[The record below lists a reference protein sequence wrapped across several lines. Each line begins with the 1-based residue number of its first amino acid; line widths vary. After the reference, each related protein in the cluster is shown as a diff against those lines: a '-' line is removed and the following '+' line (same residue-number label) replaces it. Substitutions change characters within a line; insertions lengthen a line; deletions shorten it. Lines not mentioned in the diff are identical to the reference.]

1 MNPFELAHAEL
12 TTPWARPE
20 VESGLDTLLA
30 HGFEYEGF
38 RYRVFGAR
46 RGADFSMSLGLPVLG
61 GGEPVLRGRV
71 HEAAAGCRLVASVGA
86 RYELAFFGAF
96 WIALTVLGGGIQL
109 ALQWS
114 RIARDGAP
122 WSALT
127 GVLPG
132 IGILAAC
139 TFGGIA
145 LWRWRSRPR
154 VAQLLGALARASGA
168 PFDSITLT
176 PASPDA

>member
-1 MNPFELAHAEL
+1 MNPFELARAEL

-38 RYRVFGAR
+38 LYRVFGAR
-46 RGADFSMSLGLPVLG
+46 RGEDITMSLGMPVLG
-61 GGEPVLRGRV
+61 GGEPVLRGRI
-71 HEAAAGCRLVASVGA
+71 HEAGRGCRLVASVGA
-86 RYELAFFGAF
+86 RHELAIFGAL
-96 WIALTVLGGGIQL
+96 WIALTVLGGGTQL

-114 RIARDGAP
+114 RIVRDGTP
-122 WSALT
+122 WTALIN
-127 GVLPG
+127 VLPG

-145 LWRWRSRPR
+145 FWRWRARPR

-168 PFDSITLT
+168 PFDSITPT
-176 PASPDA
+176 AASPDA